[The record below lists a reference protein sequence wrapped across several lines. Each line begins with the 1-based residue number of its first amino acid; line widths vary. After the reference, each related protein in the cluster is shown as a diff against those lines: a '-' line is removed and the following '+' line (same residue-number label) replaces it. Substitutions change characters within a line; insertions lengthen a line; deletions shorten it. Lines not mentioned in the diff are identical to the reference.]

1 MLRRR
6 LLAAPA
12 LLLAPRAHAVAAGP
26 LVVELFTSQGCSSCP
41 PADALL
47 TELSARPDV
56 LPLSFHVTYW
66 DRLGWRDPFS
76 LPEATERQR
85 RYAGTLRGASL
96 GEGQVYTPQVVV
108 QGARDAVG
116 SDRRALLAALEAARP
131 AAVPLVLAADGDN
144 LAIAVGEGAGSG
156 LFWLVGFDRMHST
169 AVGRGENGGR
179 RLSHSNVVRSLV
191 SLGAWQGRPSRLSAP
206 RPAGERAAVLLQAA
220 DGHMLGAAVL
230 A

>member
-12 LLLAPRAHAVAAGP
+12 LLLAPRARAATGP
-26 LVVELFTSQGCSSCP
+26 VVVELFTSQGCSSCP

-47 TELSARPDV
+47 TELAARPDV
-56 LPLSFHVTYW
+56 LALSFHVTYW

-76 LPEATERQR
+76 LPAATERQR
-85 RYAGTLRGASL
+85 RYAATLRGAAL
-96 GEGQVYTPQVVV
+96 GEGQVYTPQAVV

-116 SDRRALLAALEAARP
+116 SDRRALSAALAAAAP
-131 AAVPLVLAADGDN
+131 AAVPMALAEDGAQ
-144 LAIAVGEGAGSG
+144 LAVAAGEGAGSG

-169 AVGRGENGGR
+169 AVGSGENGGR
-179 RLSHSNVVRSLV
+179 RLSHSNVVRSLA
-191 SLGAWQGRPSRLSAP
+191 SLGAWQGRPARLAAP
-206 RPAGERAAVLLQAA
+206 RPVGERAAVLLQAA
-220 DGHMLGAAVL
+220 DGRVLGAAVL